1 MDFDIFCVLFSRK
14 SRQKYGIFLFASHLT
29 YISME
34 ARYKVVYF
42 CSVIYYTKLIKY
54 DLLLHPIVAAFE
66 FLRIFVETALLEIDK
81 EVIQIL

>member
-1 MDFDIFCVLFSRK
+1 
-14 SRQKYGIFLFASHLT
+14 
-29 YISME
+29 ME

-54 DLLLHPIVAAFE
+54 DLLLHPTLPAFE